1 MATSVSSKST
11 RFCDKPYYIFWR
23 GVVTKELKFLNTM
36 YGKEVLESLE
46 LFMWVFNKILY
57 FNVSF

>member
-46 LFMWVFNKILY
+46 LFMWVFNEIL
-57 FNVSF
+57 